1 MRRQRQAASDAPGD
15 AEPGIVGAAASRMP
29 GAGVLGQPGA
39 RSAFALQIGLAL
51 ARAAC
56 IVCWAW
62 ALASCVARL
71 VAGAAAVEV
80 AAQLAAFVACFTLAQ
95 ALACAQEACA
105 ARYARRRVEDMR
117 RALLN
122 AVFSGAG
129 RLPARWQTGTLV
141 EAATEGLDAAE
152 GYLRL
157 CLPRLAALFGTGLPL
172 LVAVFACDAISG
184 VVLAIALPTIVL
196 FMVMLG
202 REAAEKAGRSRAAF
216 ERMGNSC
223 VDALFGVETLV
234 AFDAQKREEARL
246 FSTSEDLRHATV
258 DTLKTAT
265 LSHAVLDAVA
275 TFAVAGVAM
284 LLATRLLD
292 GTMGLET
299 ALLVLLLAPQVLAP
313 VRALATD
320 FHATLDGQT
329 ALAAIEGVVVAGEE
343 GTAGEGGAV
352 DEGGAIGAHAGDRAG
367 EQDVSGDEGAGAPA
381 CGTTGEGGGDSAWG
395 ADSTLRVEGLRFA
408 YPPADDGGGAADAPC
423 TAPALTDVSF
433 TLHGF
438 ERIALLGASGA
449 GKSTLAS
456 LLAGIACPDAGAFTL
471 DGRPL
476 FTLQG
481 ASWRSN
487 VLYIPQNPHVFS
499 ASVRD
504 NVAFYMPDAPRQA
517 VEQAIERAG
526 LAEFVAGL
534 PQGLDTRIGDGG
546 RGLSGGQAQR
556 IALARAFLDER
567 RRVLVLDEPTAHLDI
582 ETELEL
588 KERMRPLME
597 GRLVVFSTHRLHW
610 LADMDRVLVLDAG
623 RVAGVCTCDEL
634 RDATHPLHSL
644 VFGGHE
650 RGGDAH
656 ARA

>member
-1 MRRQRQAASDAPGD
+1 M
-15 AEPGIVGAAASRMP
+15 GAVASRMP

-39 RSAFALQIGLAL
+39 RPAFALQIGLAL

-56 IVCWAW
+56 IACWAW
-62 ALASCVARL
+62 ALASCVACL

-80 AAQLAAFVACFTLAQ
+80 AAQLAAFVVCFTLAQ

-129 RLPARWQTGTLV
+129 RLSARWQTGTLV

-299 ALLVLLLAPQVLAP
+299 ALLVLLLAPQMLAP

-329 ALAAIEGVVVAGEE
+329 ALAAVEGVVAVGEE
-343 GTAGEGGAV
+343 GAIGEGGVVGEGSAV
-352 DEGGAIGAHAGDRAG
+352 GEEGATGACAGDRAG
-367 EQDVSGDEGAGAPA
+367 EDAGGVTVGETASGTGARPA
-381 CGTTGEGGGDSAWG
+381 AGGGGAWG

-408 YPPADDGGGAADAPC
+408 YLPADGGGGAVDVPC

-456 LLAGIACPDAGAFTL
+456 LLAGIACPDAGDFTL

-476 FTLQG
+476 PTLQG

-556 IALARAFLDER
+556 IALARAFLDEH

-634 RDATHPLHSL
+634 CDAAHPLHSL
-644 VFGGHE
+644 VFDGHE